1 MVRIKDLWNVTKDA
15 GVGFAKHNVLK
26 LSASLCFFTMFSLGP
41 MMLLII
47 YISGMFWGRKAIEG
61 TMHSQLSGVI
71 GDQPA
76 KQVQE
81 LIKNAS
87 VTSTDFM
94 AFIGIVILIF
104 AATTAFNEMHDS
116 INTIWNLRVKKGRGL
131 VQMLRS
137 RLIAFILISG
147 IALLLF
153 IFLLVSSFLEGFL
166 QTLREMFPQFSVTLF
181 YVFDILFLLFTVA
194 LLFAFIYKILP
205 DAHIRWK
212 DVIVGALFASV
223 LFMIG
228 KFGFSF
234 YISNSKIGSSFGSA
248 GSFVV
253 LLMWIYY
260 SATILYFGA
269 EFTKAYALKFGDEI
283 VPKNFAVTIKVIQVE
298 SNESVQ
304 QNEKTTESAEK
315 ELTRM
320 TNEKKKDVHPH

>member
-1 MVRIKDLWNVTKDA
+1 MVKIRDLWKVTKDA
-15 GVGFAKHNVLK
+15 GSGFVKHDVLK

-47 YISGMFWGRKAIEG
+47 YISGLFWGQNAIEG
-61 TMHSQLSGVI
+61 TVHTQLSSVI
-71 GDQPA
+71 GDEPA

-94 AFIGIVILIF
+94 AIIGVAVLIF
-104 AATTAFNEMHDS
+104 ASTTAFNEMHDS
-116 INTIWNLRVKKGRGL
+116 INTIWSLRVKKGRGL

-137 RLIAFILISG
+137 RLIVFILISG
-147 IALLLF
+147 MALFLF
-153 IFLLVSSFLEGFL
+153 VFLLVSSFLEGFM
-166 QTLREMFPQFSVTLF
+166 QTIREKFPHFSVPLF
-181 YVFDILFLLFTVA
+181 YVLNILFLLFTVT

-269 EFTKAYALKFGDEI
+269 EFTKAYALKFGAEI
-283 VPKNFAVTIKVIQVE
+283 APKNFAVTVKVIQVE
-298 SNESVQ
+298 TNESVQ
-304 QNEKTTESAEK
+304 QNEKSTGAAEK
-315 ELTRM
+315 ELKRM
-320 TNEKKKDVHPH
+320 TN

>member
-1 MVRIKDLWNVTKDA
+1 MVKMRDLWKVTKDA
-15 GVGFAKHNVLK
+15 GSGFVKHDVLK

-47 YISGMFWGRKAIEG
+47 YISGLFWGQNAIEG
-61 TMHSQLSGVI
+61 TVHTQLSSVI
-71 GDQPA
+71 GDEPA

-94 AFIGIVILIF
+94 AIIGVAVLIF

-116 INTIWNLRVKKGRGL
+116 INTIWSLRVKKGRGL

-147 IALLLF
+147 MALFLF
-153 IFLLVSSFLEGFL
+153 VFLLVSSFLEGFM
-166 QTLREMFPQFSVTLF
+166 QTIREKFPHFSVPLF
-181 YVFDILFLLFTVA
+181 YVLNILFLLFTVA

-269 EFTKAYALKFGDEI
+269 EFTKAYALKFGAEI
-283 VPKNFAVTIKVIQVE
+283 APKNFAVTVKVIQVE
-298 SNESVQ
+298 TNESVQ
-304 QNEKTTESAEK
+304 QNEKSTGAAEK
-315 ELTRM
+315 ELKRM
-320 TNEKKKDVHPH
+320 TN

>member
-1 MVRIKDLWNVTKDA
+1 MVKIKDLWKVTKDA
-15 GVGFAKHNVLK
+15 GSGFVKHDVLK

-41 MMLLII
+41 MMLLIV
-47 YISGMFWGRKAIEG
+47 YISGLFWGQKAIEG
-61 TMHSQLSGVI
+61 TVHAQLSGVI
-71 GDQPA
+71 GDEPA

-94 AFIGIVILIF
+94 AIIGIAILIF
-104 AATTAFNEMHDS
+104 AATTAFNEMHGS
-116 INTIWNLRVKKGRGL
+116 INTIWSLRVKKGRGL

-147 IALLLF
+147 MALFLF
-153 IFLLVSSFLEGFL
+153 MVLLVSSFLEGFM
-166 QTLREMFPQFSVTLF
+166 QTLREKFPNFSVPLF
-181 YVFDILFLLFTVA
+181 YVFDILFLLFTVT
-194 LLFAFIYKILP
+194 LLFSFIYKILP

-234 YISNSKIGSSFGSA
+234 YISNSKIGTSFGSA

-269 EFTKAYALKFGDEI
+269 EFTKAYALKFGEEI
-283 VPKNFAVTIKVIQVE
+283 APKNFAVTVKVIQVE
-298 SNESVQ
+298 TNESVQ
-304 QNEKTTESAEK
+304 QNEKSTESAEK
-315 ELTRM
+315 ELKRM
-320 TNEKKKDVHPH
+320 TKERKKDVDRN